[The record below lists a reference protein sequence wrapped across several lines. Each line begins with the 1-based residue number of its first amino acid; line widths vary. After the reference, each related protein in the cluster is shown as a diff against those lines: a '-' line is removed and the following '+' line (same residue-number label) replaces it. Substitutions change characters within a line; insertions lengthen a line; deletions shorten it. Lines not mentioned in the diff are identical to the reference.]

1 MKKLFLTAALMAAAS
16 MSSFGAACADG
27 LLSAQTY
34 AGDGGVC
41 TLGSW
46 TLSTFGIVAPDT
58 VGFGGTIG
66 ADDLYVAFNTFTM
79 GNGAEAFSV
88 TFSDAEGGINY
99 FTASSGDPN
108 QTATWKSIFVIESGP
123 AIQTIMSEWADPNVT
138 TGAGANGSISL
149 QKIIT
154 NASMPS
160 NPTLNSA
167 TLLAVP
173 GVLIPGLS
181 TNVNIPLPNAITRL
195 GVVDVVQIQGGNAGT
210 SSFTSYTNTFAAAP
224 PQNEIPEP
232 MTFVL
237 MGAGLVGIAAL
248 RRRNG

>member
-1 MKKLFLTAALMAAAS
+1 MKKIFLTAAFIAVAS
-16 MSSFGAACADG
+16 LNSFGATCTDG

-46 TLSTFGIVAPDT
+46 TLSTFGLVAPDT
-58 VGFGGTIG
+58 VGYGGTIS
-66 ADDLYVAFNTFTM
+66 ASDLYVTFNTFTM

-88 TFSDAEGGINY
+88 SFSDAEGGLNY
-99 FTASSGDPN
+99 FIASSGDPN

-123 AIQTIMSEWADPNVT
+123 AIQSITSEWSDPNVT
-138 TGAGANGSISL
+138 TGSGANGSISL

-154 NASMPS
+154 NASDPG

-173 GVLIPGLS
+173 GALVPGLS

-195 GVVDVVQIQGGNAGT
+195 GVIDVVQIQGGNNGT
-210 SSFTSYTNTFAAAP
+210 SSFTSYTNTFAAAGSDV
-224 PQNEIPEP
+224 PEP